1 MELSWFAWIFLAL
14 CSNFE
19 FSEKARLLEG
29 IGAKG
34 AIVIDNNKGT
44 TSANTPLFAMS
55 GDGTDDVSFKLVH
68 RKIVVTLL
76 STLAARNLS
85 LIAHTNDI
93 TYQVAISECFVINAK
108 YK

>member
-1 MELSWFAWIFLAL
+1 
-14 CSNFE
+14 
-19 FSEKARLLEG
+19 
-29 IGAKG
+29 
-34 AIVIDNNKGT
+34 
-44 TSANTPLFAMS
+44 MS

-76 STLAARNLS
+76 STLAARNFS

-108 YK
+108 YR

>member
-1 MELSWFAWIFLAL
+1 
-14 CSNFE
+14 
-19 FSEKARLLEG
+19 
-29 IGAKG
+29 
-34 AIVIDNNKGT
+34 
-44 TSANTPLFAMS
+44 MS

-85 LIAHTNDI
+85 LIAHTNGI